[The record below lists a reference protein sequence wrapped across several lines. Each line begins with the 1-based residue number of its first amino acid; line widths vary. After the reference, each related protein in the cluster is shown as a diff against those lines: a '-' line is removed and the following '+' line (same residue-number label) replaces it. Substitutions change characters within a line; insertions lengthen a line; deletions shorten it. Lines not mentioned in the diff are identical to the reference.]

1 MTTTT
6 TISDL
11 FQSLLEASVAA
22 DLAAAVGLDEIAAE
36 LNQSTCDAITVLANE
51 FDDTL
56 FTDDENEFLAKCLAH
71 PNFGEQNN
79 E

>member
-1 MTTTT
+1 MKSTT

-11 FQSLLEASVAA
+11 FQSILEASMAA
-22 DLAAAVGLDEIAAE
+22 DLAAAVGLNEIAAE
-36 LNQSTCDAITVLANE
+36 LNQATTDAITVLANE

-56 FTDDENEFLAKCLAH
+56 FTDDENEFLNKCLAH